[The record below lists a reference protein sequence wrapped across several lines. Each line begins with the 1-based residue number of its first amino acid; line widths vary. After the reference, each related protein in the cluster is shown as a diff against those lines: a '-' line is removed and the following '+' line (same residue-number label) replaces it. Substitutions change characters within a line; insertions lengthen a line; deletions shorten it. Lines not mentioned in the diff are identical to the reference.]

1 MGKARLAGS
10 LGRDRERDTAATPS
24 SPRECGLGVRHLGR
38 LPGGHLPAVG
48 DLRIHRKVA
57 DREVLL
63 LAGVLHVHLGHAV
76 DDADIAA
83 HPHLAVARRSPA
95 IVRLP
100 ACRLDTCSFLDS
112 TRALECTYTRSSAS
126 AELSAPQSCFTIAVA
141 LLLGR
146 SASESGTLRHGDGTH
161 GRSDRCRRS
170 FVLRILST
178 RSTSCPARAAPVVPP
193 IAPAP

>member
-10 LGRDRERDTAATPS
+10 LGRDREHDNERRQADLPERDTAATPS

-63 LAGVLHVHLGHAV
+63 LAGGLHVHLGHAV

-112 TRALECTYTRSSAS
+112 TRALECTYTRSSAR
-126 AELSAPQSCFTIAVA
+126 AELSAAQSCFTIAWNRRSSAAMISCSLMARVLRRYSADRVPVA
-141 LLLGR
+141 VGR
-146 SASESGTLRHGDGTH
+146 SCQS
-161 GRSDRCRRS
+161 
-170 FVLRILST
+170 
-178 RSTSCPARAAPVVPP
+178 VVGVVKR
-193 IAPAP
+193 